1 MTAEKTPITVTVSL
15 CKATR
20 RSEGHVGEPCKNRA
34 VPGSEFCKFHGGGA
48 VGKKTGK
55 GRPKGCAKPEGSGGP
70 PPQGNQNA
78 RKHGAYSA
86 RLMPDE
92 QEVYEQIKA
101 QFEEELG
108 ADNLTASDQRLIH
121 QLAVVSAKFDLASEK
136 GAPPDALQMLNRMV
150 LDLLRELKAT
160 RATKDGG
167 SLTGSTP
174 AEVMAALFM
183 KITNG
188 KQPDPAAAA
197 IPVTARPLP
206 ALPDDGGDNQD
217 SEV

>member
-1 MTAEKTPITVTVSL
+1 MNKPQKL
-15 CKATR
+15 RCKAT
-20 RSEGHVGEPCKNRA
+20 SKQTGEQCRNWAK
-34 VPGSEFCKFHGGGA
+34 PGYPVCRFHGAG
-48 VGKKTGK
+48 
-55 GRPKGCAKPEGSGGP
+55 GRPDVMPKKPQTAKVPK
-70 PPQGNQNA
+70 GNQNA

-86 RLMPDE
+86 RLMPEE
-92 QEVYEQIKA
+92 QGVYEQIKA

-167 SLTGSTP
+167 NLTGNTP

-183 KITNG
+183 KITSG

-197 IPVTARPLP
+197 IPVTARPLS
-206 ALPDDGGDNQD
+206 ALPDDGGEAQD
-217 SEV
+217 PEA

>member
-1 MTAEKTPITVTVSL
+1 MKRPMTDQRKR
-15 CKATR
+15 CQATR
-20 RSEGHVGEPCKNRA
+20 RSAEHKGEPCKNWA
-34 VPGSEFCKFHGGGA
+34 VPGSDYCKFHGGGS

-55 GRPKGCAKPEGSGGP
+55 GRPKGCKKPEGAGGP
-70 PPQGNQNA
+70 PPTGNQNA

-92 QEVYEQIKA
+92 QAVYEEIKA
-101 QFEEELG
+101 QFETELG

-183 KITNG
+183 KITSG

-197 IPVTARPLP
+197 IPATAKPVE
-206 ALPDDGGDNQD
+206 ALPDDGDQEQD
-217 SEV
+217 PEA

>member
-1 MTAEKTPITVTVSL
+1 MAEPQKVR
-15 CKATR
+15 CKAT
-20 RSEGHVGEPCKNRA
+20 SKQTGEQCRNWAK
-34 VPGSEFCKFHGGGA
+34 PGYPVCRFHGAG
-48 VGKKTGK
+48 
-55 GRPKGCAKPEGSGGP
+55 GRPAVMPKKPP
-70 PPQGNQNA
+70 TARVKKGNQNA

-92 QEVYEQIKA
+92 QAVYEEIKA

-167 SLTGSTP
+167 ALTGSTP

-183 KITNG
+183 KVTG
-188 KQPDPAAAA
+188 GRQPDPAAVA
-197 IPVTARPLP
+197 IPVEAKVVEALP
-206 ALPDDGGDNQD
+206 AESADLPDPQ
-217 SEV
+217 E

>member
-1 MTAEKTPITVTVSL
+1 MSKPQNMR
-15 CKATR
+15 CKAT
-20 RSEGHVGEPCKNRA
+20 SKQTGEQCRNWAK
-34 VPGSEFCKFHGGGA
+34 PGYPVCRFHGAG
-48 VGKKTGK
+48 
-55 GRPKGCAKPEGSGGP
+55 GRPDVMPKKPPTARTPKGNS
-70 PPQGNQNA
+70 NA

-86 RLMPDE
+86 RLMPEE
-92 QEVYEQIKA
+92 QGVYEQIKA
-101 QFEEELG
+101 QFETELG

-167 SLTGSTP
+167 ALTGSTP

-183 KITNG
+183 KITSG

-197 IPVTARPLP
+197 IPETAKPVE
-206 ALPDDGGDNQD
+206 ALPDDCGQEQD
-217 SEV
+217 PEA

>member
-1 MTAEKTPITVTVSL
+1 MSEPQKL
-15 CKATR
+15 RCKAT
-20 RSEGHVGEPCKNRA
+20 SKQTGEQCRNWAK
-34 VPGSEFCKFHGGGA
+34 PGYPVCRFHGAG
-48 VGKKTGK
+48 
-55 GRPKGCAKPEGSGGP
+55 GRPAVMPKKPP
-70 PPQGNQNA
+70 TARVKKGNQNG

-86 RLMPDE
+86 RLLPNE
-92 QEVYEQIKA
+92 LGVYEAIKA
-101 QFEEELG
+101 EFAEELG
-108 ADNLTASDQRLIH
+108 AQNLTASDQRLIH
-121 QLAVVSAKFDLASEK
+121 QLAVVSAKFDSAVEN

-183 KITNG
+183 K
-188 KQPDPAAAA
+188 
-197 IPVTARPLP
+197 VTASRTTETEEIDVTPKSA
-206 ALPDDGGDNQD
+206 ALLNDGPK